1 MSSRFKSRIPERVRN
16 SLTVLDGPN
25 SRISRIRDAAQ
36 PNRSSLNRSHM
47 PLPISN
53 TLSALVKPVSPKAV
67 FKKTLT
73 EEEAVIRSL
82 VRRSKPLAVRG
93 NRTSFRRIQLAHAAP
108 IGDSSVLLKATDSF
122 CSADFRLQKP
132 IKEAIPPDPEEDPAA
147 SRTAKSLLDLVAGR
161 RQPGMEQMRF
171 LCSDHRLINVPTSLM
186 YRHSRIMSHLEMEVQ
201 PIPLRSIRSVT
212 LLRVI
217 MWMHKKTLCSNGTE
231 KVAEAKP
238 TVETCISDIHEGNGY
253 ASSETSCQISEIT
266 QGNAQRTV
274 NLTSQILGEKIE
286 NDCSEILKN
295 IELYNDNTPIKSED
309 TENSGEN
316 NSEGVDEEAYVTSI
330 QASDSKEC
338 FENNM
343 QNPEYV
349 MVDMKCYGNKQ
360 NENQKNDSCTITNE
374 TNGQLV
380 VYNPNIQLISN
391 NESTNKSSTDCT
403 KDTINEFTKV
413 NGNRQVGFVIAKKI
427 TDIDKDNITE
437 IKTGEDELI
446 IEREIC
452 CSRSADN
459 IVIHANVMQNFCKRC
474 GIIRCAG
481 DNANDDQCVAD
492 LNEMK
497 RSSYLLCSWEERLL
511 GNELYQLVEIIL
523 ASHYLGIESLTM
535 NAIHHFCELM
545 AQRTRSECCLMLRI
559 KTRLAGD
566 NHCPLIRESLSLG
579 CHRNN
584 QADGSEIEKQQFEPN
599 SRIARIF
606 RKHRPNGRAAIG
618 GGIGDGL

>member
-25 SRISRIRDAAQ
+25 SRISRIRDAAL
-36 PNRSSLNRSHM
+36 PSRSSLSRSHM

-53 TLSALVKPVSPKAV
+53 TLSGLVKPVSPKAV

-73 EEEAVIRSL
+73 EEDAVIRSL

-108 IGDSSVLLKATDSF
+108 IGDSPVLLKANDSF

-132 IKEAIPPDPEEDPAA
+132 IKEAIPADPEKDPAA

-171 LCSDHRLINVPTSLM
+171 LCSDHRLINVPTPLM

-217 MWMHKKTLCSNGTE
+217 MWMHKKTLCANGNE
-231 KVAEAKP
+231 KVAEATP
-238 TVETCISDIHEGNGY
+238 TVETFISDIREGNGN

-266 QGNAQRTV
+266 Q
-274 NLTSQILGEKIE
+274 
-286 NDCSEILKN
+286 
-295 IELYNDNTPIKSED
+295 
-309 TENSGEN
+309 
-316 NSEGVDEEAYVTSI
+316 
-330 QASDSKEC
+330 
-338 FENNM
+338 
-343 QNPEYV
+343 
-349 MVDMKCYGNKQ
+349 
-360 NENQKNDSCTITNE
+360 
-374 TNGQLV
+374 
-380 VYNPNIQLISN
+380 
-391 NESTNKSSTDCT
+391 
-403 KDTINEFTKV
+403 
-413 NGNRQVGFVIAKKI
+413 
-427 TDIDKDNITE
+427 E

-446 IEREIC
+446 IERGIC
-452 CSRSADN
+452 CSRSEDN

-584 QADGSEIEKQQFEPN
+584 QADGSESEEEQFEPN

-618 GGIGDGL
+618 GGMGDGLYENKPRSRNH

>member
-25 SRISRIRDAAQ
+25 SRISRIRDAAL
-36 PNRSSLNRSHM
+36 PNRSSLSRSHM

-132 IKEAIPPDPEEDPAA
+132 IKEAIPADPEKDPAA
-147 SRTAKSLLDLVAGR
+147 SRTAKSLLDLVTGR

-171 LCSDHRLINVPTSLM
+171 LCSDHRLINVPSPLM
-186 YRHSRIMSHLEMEVQ
+186 YRHSRIMSYLEMEVQ

-217 MWMHKKTLCSNGTE
+217 MWMHKKTLCANGTE
-231 KVAEAKP
+231 NVAEASP
-238 TVETCISDIHEGNGY
+238 TVEMCIGNIRKGNGN

-286 NDCSEILKN
+286 NDCSEICKN
-295 IELYNDNTPIKSED
+295 IELYNDNTPIRSED
-309 TENSGEN
+309 TENSCEN
-316 NSEGVDEEAYVTSI
+316 NSEDEG
-330 QASDSKEC
+330 DSEEC
-338 FENNM
+338 FEKNM
-343 QNPEYV
+343 QNQENV
-349 MVDMKCYGNKQ
+349 MEDMKRNVNKQ
-360 NENQKNDSCTITNE
+360 NENQKNDSCTIINE

-380 VYNPNIQLISN
+380 VYNPNIQFISN
-391 NESTNKSSTDCT
+391 NESTNKSSTDCA

-413 NGNRQVGFVIAKKI
+413 NGNRQVGFVIAKRI

-545 AQRTRSECCLMLRI
+545 AQRTRSESCLMLRI

-584 QADGSEIEKQQFEPN
+584 QADGSEIEEQQFEPN

-606 RKHRPNGRAAIG
+606 RKHRPNGRPAIG
-618 GGIGDGL
+618 GGMGDGLYAKKPCSRNH

>member
-266 QGNAQRTV
+266 QG
-274 NLTSQILGEKIE
+274 
-286 NDCSEILKN
+286 
-295 IELYNDNTPIKSED
+295 
-309 TENSGEN
+309 
-316 NSEGVDEEAYVTSI
+316 
-330 QASDSKEC
+330 
-338 FENNM
+338 
-343 QNPEYV
+343 
-349 MVDMKCYGNKQ
+349 
-360 NENQKNDSCTITNE
+360 
-374 TNGQLV
+374 
-380 VYNPNIQLISN
+380 
-391 NESTNKSSTDCT
+391 
-403 KDTINEFTKV
+403 
-413 NGNRQVGFVIAKKI
+413 
-427 TDIDKDNITE
+427 
-437 IKTGEDELI
+437 
-446 IEREIC
+446 
-452 CSRSADN
+452 
-459 IVIHANVMQNFCKRC
+459 
-474 GIIRCAG
+474 